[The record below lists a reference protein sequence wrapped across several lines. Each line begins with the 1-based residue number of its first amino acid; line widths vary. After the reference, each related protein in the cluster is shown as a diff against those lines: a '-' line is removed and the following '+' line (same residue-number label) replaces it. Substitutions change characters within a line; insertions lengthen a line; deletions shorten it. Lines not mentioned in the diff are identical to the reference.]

1 MKRFTFFAAML
12 LSAFAAEAQ
21 QAIFERH
28 DTRSPQFN
36 DDGTV
41 TLRIKAPEAKKVT
54 VVGDCIER
62 GHGELRQQDGVWSYT
77 TAQLPA
83 ELYSYRFYVDGV
95 ETQDAGNIER
105 SRDVR
110 SFMSTFIVS
119 KEEGDKG
126 WLYQNHNVE
135 HGDVA
140 HVWYDS
146 PQLGLKRRMSIYTP
160 PGYDKG
166 KAYPVLYLLHGAG
179 GDEEAWLTLGRT
191 AQIMDNLI
199 ALGKAKPMIVV
210 MPNGNASDDA
220 GPLETGLKASPI
232 SSPKGKDSQ
241 VQSPRSFRKGAGG
254 KAATYEESFSDVMN
268 YVKKHYKTKKG
279 ADNTAICGL
288 SMGGYHTF
296 RISMLNPGT
305 FGYMGLFSAAIRL
318 GGRNQQKSVE
328 QQFAD
333 NPKATAQMKAL
344 FDAKPHLYWIAI
356 GKDDFLFQQNVELR
370 SYLDK
375 MQYPYEYYENGGGH
389 IWRNWRIYLSMF
401 AQRLF

>member
-1 MKRFTFFAAML
+1 MKKLQLLAATL
-12 LSAFAAEAQ
+12 LMASAVQAQ

-28 DTRSPQFN
+28 DTRSPEFN
-36 DDGTV
+36 ADGTV
-41 TLRIKAPEAKKVT
+41 TLRIKAPEAKKVDII
-54 VVGDCIER
+54 GDCIESGR
-62 GHGELRQQDGVWSYT
+62 GEMTQQDGVWTYT
-77 TAQLPA
+77 TKALPA

-119 KEEGDKG
+119 KEEGDLG
-126 WLYQNHNVE
+126 YLYQNHNVE
-135 HGDVA
+135 HGDVS

-146 PQLGLKRRMSIYTP
+146 PTLGMKRRMSIYTP

-179 GDEEAWLTLGRT
+179 GDEEAWLTLGRM

-210 MPNGNASDDA
+210 TPNGNASDDA
-220 GPLETGLKASPI
+220 GPLETGIQNKSWPKAS
-232 SSPKGKDSQ
+232 
-241 VQSPRSFRKGAGG
+241 
-254 KAATYEESFSDVMN
+254 YEESFKDIMN
-268 YVKKHYKTKKG
+268 YVAKHYKIKKG
-279 ADNTAICGL
+279 ADNTALCGL

-305 FGYMGLFSAAIRL
+305 FGYIGLYSAAVRL
-318 GGRNQQKSVE
+318 GRGQQKSLE
-328 QQFAD
+328 QQFEE
-333 NPKATAQMKAL
+333 NPEATAQMKAL
-344 FDAKPHLYWIAI
+344 FAAKPHLYWIAI
-356 GKDDFLFQQNVELR
+356 GKEDCLCQQNTALR
-370 SYLDK
+370 HYLDK
-375 MQYPYEYYENGGGH
+375 MQYPYEYYENEGGH

>member
-12 LSAFAAEAQ
+12 LTAFAAEAQ

-62 GHGELRQQDGVWSYT
+62 GHGELKQQDGVWSYT

-95 ETQDAGNIER
+95 EAQDAGNIER

-119 KEEGDKG
+119 KEEGDCG

-166 KAYPVLYLLHGAG
+166 KTYPVLYLLHGAG

-191 AQIMDNLI
+191 AQIIDNLI

-220 GPLETGLKASPI
+220 SPLETGLKKKEW
-232 SSPKGKDSQ
+232 PKMS
-241 VQSPRSFRKGAGG
+241 
-254 KAATYEESFSDVMN
+254 YEESFSDVMN

-333 NPKATAQMKAL
+333 NPEATAQMKAL

>member
-1 MKRFTFFAAML
+1 MKRFGFFAAML
-12 LSAFAAEAQ
+12 LSAFVAEAQ

-41 TLRIKAPEAKKVT
+41 TLRIKAPDAKKVT
-54 VVGDCIER
+54 IVGDCVGN

-160 PGYDKG
+160 PGYDKR

-220 GPLETGLKASPI
+220 GPLETGIRNKNWPKAS
-232 SSPKGKDSQ
+232 
-241 VQSPRSFRKGAGG
+241 
-254 KAATYEESFSDVMN
+254 YEESFSDVTN

-318 GGRNQQKSVE
+318 GGRNQPKSVE

-333 NPKATAQMKAL
+333 NPEATAQMKAL
-344 FDAKPHLYWIAI
+344 FDAKPRLYWIAI

>member
-1 MKRFTFFAAML
+1 MKRLYLLAAL
-12 LSAFAAEAQ
+12 LLPASAAQAQ

-41 TLRIKAPEAKKVT
+41 TLRIKAQEAQKVS
-54 VVGDCIER
+54 VVGDCIEN
-62 GHGELRQQDGVWSYT
+62 GHADLTQQDGLWSYT
-77 TAQLPA
+77 TKVLPA
-83 ELYSYRFYVDGV
+83 ELYNYRFYVDGAEV
-95 ETQDAGNIER
+95 QDAGNIER

-119 KEEGDKG
+119 KEEGDCG
-126 WLYQNHNVE
+126 YLYQNHNVD

-146 PQLGLKRRMSIYTP
+146 PRLGMKRRMSIYTP

-166 KAYPVLYLLHGAG
+166 KDFPVLYLLHGAG

-220 GPLETGLKASPI
+220 GPLESGIKNKER
-232 SSPKGKDSQ
+232 PKT
-241 VQSPRSFRKGAGG
+241 
-254 KAATYEESFSDVMN
+254 TYEESFADIMD
-268 YVKKHYKTKKG
+268 YVQSHYKVRKG
-279 ADNTAICGL
+279 ADNTALCGL

-305 FGYMGLFSAAIRL
+305 FGYIGLYSAAVRL
-318 GGRNQQKSVE
+318 DRSQKSFEE
-328 QQFAD
+328 QLAD
-333 NPKATAQMKAL
+333 HPEAAAQLKAV

-356 GKDDFLFQQNVELR
+356 GKEDFLYQQNVALR
-370 SYLDK
+370 QYLDK
-375 MQYPYEYYENGGGH
+375 KQYRYEYFENEGGH

-401 AQRLF
+401 APRLF

>member
-1 MKRFTFFAAML
+1 MKRLYLLAAL
-12 LSAFAAEAQ
+12 LLPAFAAQAQ

-41 TLRIKAPEAKKVT
+41 TLRIKAQEAQKVS
-54 VVGDCIER
+54 VVGDCIEN
-62 GHGELRQQDGVWSYT
+62 GHADLTQQDGLWSYT
-77 TAQLPA
+77 TKVLPA
-83 ELYSYRFYVDGV
+83 ELYNYRFYVDGAEV
-95 ETQDAGNIER
+95 QDAGNIER

-119 KEEGDKG
+119 KEEGDCG
-126 WLYQNHNVE
+126 YLYQNHNVD

-146 PQLGLKRRMSIYTP
+146 PRLGMKRRMSIYTP
-160 PGYDKG
+160 PDYDKG
-166 KAYPVLYLLHGAG
+166 KDFPVLYLLHGAG

-220 GPLETGLKASPI
+220 GPLESGIKNKER
-232 SSPKGKDSQ
+232 PKT
-241 VQSPRSFRKGAGG
+241 
-254 KAATYEESFSDVMN
+254 TYEESFADIMD
-268 YVKKHYKTKKG
+268 YVQSHYQVRKG
-279 ADNTAICGL
+279 ADNTALCGL

-305 FGYMGLFSAAIRL
+305 FGYIGLYSAAVRL
-318 GGRNQQKSVE
+318 DRSQKSFEE
-328 QQFAD
+328 QLAD
-333 NPKATAQMKAL
+333 HPEAAAQLKAV

-356 GKDDFLFQQNVELR
+356 GKEDFLYQQNVALR
-370 SYLDK
+370 QYLDK
-375 MQYPYEYYENGGGH
+375 KQYRYEYFENEGGH

-401 AQRLF
+401 APRLF